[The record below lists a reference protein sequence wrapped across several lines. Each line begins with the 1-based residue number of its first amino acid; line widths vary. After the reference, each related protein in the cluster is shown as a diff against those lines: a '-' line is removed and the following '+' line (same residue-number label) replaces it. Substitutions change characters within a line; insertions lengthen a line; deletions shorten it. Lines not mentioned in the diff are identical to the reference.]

1 MDKDKAQ
8 YSAQNHNTTAT
19 LNGNGNDNDSGAVRS
34 KIKGKGSSGES
45 HGLMTADRGH
55 SASASASLPPRPALK
70 KSHKKGVSK
79 NETGVDAV
87 NAVHSNGHG
96 YTFVTKSLNL
106 PVGGGGGPG
115 SREILHGVSKG
126 SGVGDLGLG
135 PDPGRGGPSFLPS
148 SSLLH
153 PQPSIASQRQR
164 RTDGAAAGELP
175 LSSAATPLLT
185 YCTAR
190 LQSLCIP
197 HSNLYSVRVQPSIYH
212 GVIKLTSIS
221 ILYSTLL
228 YSTIP
233 LPPQQG

>member
-1 MDKDKAQ
+1 MDDAHDAPSTSTLTSIHHVDKDKAQ
-8 YSAQNHNTTAT
+8 YSSQSHNTTT
-19 LNGNGNDNDSGAVRS
+19 ILNGNGNDNGNDSGAVRS

-55 SASASASLPPRPALK
+55 SASASASLPSRPVLK

-79 NETGVDAV
+79 NEAGADAV
-87 NAVHSNGHG
+87 NAVHFNGHG

-106 PVGGGGGPG
+106 PGGGGGPG

-126 SGVGDLGLG
+126 SGAGDLGLG

-148 SSLLH
+148 STLLH

-175 LSSAATPLLT
+175 PFSLASHPTPDVLHRSITVSPHTLLSS
-185 YCTAR
+185 
-190 LQSLCIP
+190 SLSPGSAFYLSWC
-197 HSNLYSVRVQPSIYH
+197 H
-212 GVIKLTSIS
+212 
-221 ILYSTLL
+221 
-228 YSTIP
+228 
-233 LPPQQG
+233 